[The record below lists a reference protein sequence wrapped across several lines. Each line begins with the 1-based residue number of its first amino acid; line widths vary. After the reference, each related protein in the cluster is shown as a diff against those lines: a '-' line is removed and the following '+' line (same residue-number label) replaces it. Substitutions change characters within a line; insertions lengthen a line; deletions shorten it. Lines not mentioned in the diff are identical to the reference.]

1 MSSPVT
7 SFQALG
13 LTAPSAFSTAVTL
26 VDAPEQLQTLPA
38 GTVLP
43 AVLTPPETPDQTPV
57 LTLTAPDGEQLALRV
72 KPAHVPP
79 VATPVTIKILPPE
92 FKEAVSFRIHFSAPL
107 PDIGEAAQTMAAMP
121 ETTPAAPVS
130 AAPVKPVAAQ
140 AFVVRSVPEQVAA
153 LIAEIDDIPLET
165 PLPPDVPVAV
175 ELTPEQNALP
185 VLTRPQTPDVP
196 ADPTKS
202 PLPQKGADELVTII
216 EMPRGEP
223 ETPATMPAQAQ
234 QQPSPVPTFSDIS
247 VPVPPSPPPPAG
259 APVVQPAVLD
269 PAAPVIDIPAAVPV
283 PADAQSV
290 PAQPPAASAVFP
302 VPAPAVY
309 DSAPTP
315 DIPAKPAADTPRPLP
330 FQPPESPVK
339 DAPRSPAAAADVP
352 VLKGVVFHPDD
363 SRPVLIAT
371 KSGALALDTA
381 VRLPHLT
388 PVSVKILP
396 PAVPDA
402 PVLEKT
408 PLPEFK
414 NTWTVLTHALD
425 TLRRTDETAFEAVK
439 AALPQTGGK
448 LPALMLSYMNA
459 AARGVSFTAFIG
471 EANVAALT
479 KTENGASLLK
489 RLEREFS
496 TAAKKATDGKNGW
509 KGWDIPLL
517 SGSVVEPVS
526 LYLQRPNE
534 DELRRAQT
542 DRKQAGVRFAVDVNL
557 TRLGKMQLEGLAHRQ
572 TRRFDLILRHQNA
585 LPPDFDAAV
594 RNIFTQTLTAL
605 NYTGTVRVDRT
616 DDFIVFSPDTAE
628 NDVVKRGVLV

>member
-26 VDAPEQLQTLPA
+26 VDAPEQLRALPA
-38 GTVLP
+38 GSVLP

-57 LTLTAPDGEQLALRV
+57 LTLDAPDGEQLVLQI
-72 KPAHVPP
+72 KPAHVPSVP
-79 VATPVTIKILPPE
+79 TPVTIKILPPE

-107 PDIGEAAQTMAAMP
+107 PDIGEAAQTMAAPP
-121 ETTPAAPVS
+121 ETTHAAPVF
-130 AAPVKPVAAQ
+130 AAVKPVAAQ

-153 LIAEIDDIPLET
+153 LIAKIDDVPLET

-185 VLTRPQTPDVP
+185 VLTRPQTPDIP
-196 ADPTKS
+196 ADLTKA

-223 ETPATMPAQAQ
+223 ETPPLPAQ
-234 QQPSPVPTFSDIS
+234 QQQPPLSAAPTVS
-247 VPVPPSPPPPAG
+247 VSTFSPPPADAPSVPART
-259 APVVQPAVLD
+259 
-269 PAAPVIDIPAAVPV
+269 PAAPVTDTPTAPVPTQTPSAPVIAAVSAPD
-283 PADAQSV
+283 P
-290 PAQPPAASAVFP
+290 AVFE
-302 VPAPAVY
+302 
-309 DSAPTP
+309 SAPLS
-315 DIPAKPAADTPRPLP
+315 DIPAKPAADTSPPLP
-330 FQPPESPVK
+330 FQPPEPAVK
-339 DAPRSPAAAADVP
+339 DAPRSPASADGAP

-363 SRPVLIAT
+363 DRPVLIAT
-371 KSGALALDTA
+371 KSGALVLETA

-396 PAVPDA
+396 SAVPDA
-402 PVLEKT
+402 PALEKT

-425 TLRRTDETAFEAVK
+425 TLRRTDESAFEAVK
-439 AALPQTGGK
+439 AVLPQTGGK

-459 AARGVSFTAFIG
+459 AARGVSFSDFIG
-471 EANVAALT
+471 EANVAALA
-479 KTENGASLLK
+479 KTENGATLLK

-496 TAAKKATDGKNGW
+496 TSAKKATDGKNGW

-534 DELRRAQT
+534 NEFRRAQT
-542 DRKQAGVRFAVDVNL
+542 DRKQAGVRFAVDINL

-594 RNIFTQTLTAL
+594 RGIFTQTLTAL
-605 NYTGTVRVDRT
+605 NYTGTVKVDKT
-616 DDFIVFSPDTAE
+616 DDFIVFAPDTDE
-628 NDVVKRGVLV
+628 NDALKRGVLV

>member
-13 LTAPSAFSTAVTL
+13 STAPTAFSTAVTL
-26 VDAPEQLQTLPA
+26 VDAPEQLRALPA
-38 GTVLP
+38 GSVLP

-57 LTLTAPDGEQLALRV
+57 LTLDAPDGEQLVLQI
-72 KPAHVPP
+72 KPAHVPSVP
-79 VATPVTIKILPPE
+79 TPVTIKILPPE

-107 PDIGEAAQTMAAMP
+107 PDIGEAAQTMAAPP
-121 ETTPAAPVS
+121 ETTHAAPVF
-130 AAPVKPVAAQ
+130 AAVKPVAAQ

-153 LIAEIDDIPLET
+153 LIAKIDDVPLET

-185 VLTRPQTPDVP
+185 VLTRPQTPDIP
-196 ADPTKS
+196 ADLTKA

-223 ETPATMPAQAQ
+223 ETPPLPAQ
-234 QQPSPVPTFSDIS
+234 QQQPPLSAAPTVSVPVLPPADTPVAQPAVIETPAPVTDTPAAPVPTDAT
-247 VPVPPSPPPPAG
+247 PVPA
-259 APVVQPAVLD
+259 QI
-269 PAAPVIDIPAAVPV
+269 PAAPVIAAVSAPD
-283 PADAQSV
+283 P
-290 PAQPPAASAVFP
+290 AVFE
-302 VPAPAVY
+302 
-309 DSAPTP
+309 SAPLS
-315 DIPAKPAADTPRPLP
+315 DIPAKPAADTPPPLP
-330 FQPPESPVK
+330 FQPPEPAVK
-339 DAPRSPAAAADVP
+339 DAPRSPAAADGAP

-363 SRPVLIAT
+363 DRPVLIAT

-388 PVSVKILP
+388 PVSVKVFP
-396 PAVPDA
+396 PAVFDA

-425 TLRRTDETAFEAVK
+425 TLRQTDESAFEAVK
-439 AALPQTGGK
+439 AVLPQTGGK

-459 AARGVSFTAFIG
+459 AARGVSFTDFIG
-471 EANVAALT
+471 EANVAALV

-496 TAAKKATDGKNGW
+496 TSAKKATDGKNGW

-526 LYLQRPNE
+526 LYLQRPNT
-534 DELRRAQT
+534 DEFRRVQT
-542 DRKQAGVRFAVDVNL
+542 DRKQAGVRFAVDINL

-594 RNIFTQTLTAL
+594 RGIFTQTLTAL
-605 NYTGTVRVDRT
+605 NYTGTVKVDKT
-616 DDFIVFSPDTAE
+616 DDFIVFAPDTDE
-628 NDVVKRGVLV
+628 NDAVKRGVLV

>member
-13 LTAPSAFSTAVTL
+13 STAPTAFSTAVTL
-26 VDAPEQLQTLPA
+26 VDAPEQLRALPA
-38 GTVLP
+38 GSVLP

-57 LTLTAPDGEQLALRV
+57 LTLDAPDGEQLVLHI
-72 KPAHVPP
+72 KPAHVPSVP
-79 VATPVTIKILPPE
+79 TPVTIKILPPE

-107 PDIGEAAQTMAAMP
+107 PDIGEAAQTMTTT
-121 ETTPAAPVS
+121 ETASPAPVAS
-130 AAPVKPVAAQ
+130 APVKPVAAQ

-165 PLPPDVPVAV
+165 PLPPDIPVAV
-175 ELTPEQNALP
+175 ELMPEQNALP
-185 VLTRPQTPDVP
+185 VLTRPQTPDIP
-196 ADPTKS
+196 ADLTKA

-223 ETPATMPAQAQ
+223 ETPPLPAQ
-234 QQPSPVPTFSDIS
+234 QQQPPLSAAPTVS
-247 VPVPPSPPPPAG
+247 VSTFSPPPADAPSVPART
-259 APVVQPAVLD
+259 
-269 PAAPVIDIPAAVPV
+269 PAAPVPTDATPV
-283 PADAQSV
+283 PAQTPSAPV
-290 PAQPPAASAVFP
+290 IAAVSAPDPAVFE
-302 VPAPAVY
+302 
-309 DSAPTP
+309 SAPLS
-315 DIPAKPAADTPRPLP
+315 DIPAKPAADTPPPLP
-330 FQPPESPVK
+330 FQPPEPAVK
-339 DAPRSPAAAADVP
+339 DAPRSPAAADGAP

-363 SRPVLIAT
+363 DRPVLIAT

-388 PVSVKILP
+388 PVSVKVFP
-396 PAVPDA
+396 PAVFDA

-425 TLRRTDETAFEAVK
+425 TLRQTDESAFEAVK
-439 AALPQTGGK
+439 AVLPQTGGK

-459 AARGVSFTAFIG
+459 AARGVSFSDFIG
-471 EANVAALT
+471 EANVAALA
-479 KTENGASLLK
+479 KTENGATLLK

-496 TAAKKATDGKNGW
+496 TAAKKATDGKNAW

-526 LYLQRPNE
+526 LYLQRPNT
-534 DELRRAQT
+534 DEFRRVQT
-542 DRKQAGVRFAVDVNL
+542 DRKQAGVRFAVDINL
-557 TRLGKMQLEGLAHRQ
+557 TRLGKIQLEGLAHRQ

-594 RNIFTQTLTAL
+594 RGIFTQTLTAL
-605 NYTGTVRVDRT
+605 NYTGTVKVDKT
-616 DDFIVFSPDTAE
+616 DDFIVFAPDTDE
-628 NDVVKRGVLV
+628 NDALKRGVLV

>member
-26 VDAPEQLQTLPA
+26 VDAPEQLRTLPA
-38 GTVLP
+38 GSVLP
-43 AVLTPPETPDQTPV
+43 AVLPPPETPDQTPV
-57 LTLTAPDGEQLALRV
+57 LTLAIPDGEQLVLRV

-79 VATPVTIKILPPE
+79 LATPVTIKILSPE
-92 FKEAVSFRIHFSAPL
+92 FKDAVSFRIHFSAPL
-107 PDIGEAAQTMAAMP
+107 PDIGEAAQTMTTTP
-121 ETTPAAPVS
+121 ETTPAASVS
-130 AAPVKPVAAQ
+130 AAPVRPVATQ

-165 PLPPDVPVAV
+165 PLPPDAPVAV

-196 ADPTKS
+196 ADLTKA
-202 PLPQKGADELVTII
+202 PLPQKGADELVKVI
-216 EMPRGEP
+216 EMPRGIP
-223 ETPATMPAQAQ
+223 ETPTTTQPR
-234 QQPSPVPTFSDIS
+234 QQPSPVSDVS
-247 VPVPPSPPPPAG
+247 VPVPPSPLPSVETS
-259 APVVQPAVLD
+259 VVQPVAVES
-269 PAAPVIDIPAAVPV
+269 PAPAIDVPAAVSVSIKASPV
-283 PADAQSV
+283 PAQT
-290 PAQPPAASAVFP
+290 PAASA
-302 VPAPAVY
+302 APAF
-309 DSAPTP
+309 DGTPTP
-315 DIPAKPAADTPRPLP
+315 GIPAKPASAAPPLP
-330 FQPPESPVK
+330 FQPPESAVK
-339 DAPRSPAAAADVP
+339 DAP
-352 VLKGVVFHPDD
+352 VLKGIVFHPDN

-396 PAVPDA
+396 PAVPAA

-425 TLRRTDETAFEAVK
+425 TLRQTDETAFEAVK

-459 AARGVSFTAFIG
+459 AAQGVSFSDFIG
-471 EANVAALT
+471 EANVAALA

-496 TAAKKATDGKNGW
+496 TAAKKATDGKNEW

-526 LYLQRPNE
+526 LYLQRPNA
-534 DELRRAQT
+534 DEFRRAQT

-605 NYTGTVRVDRT
+605 NYTGTVRVDKT
-616 DDFIVFSPDTAE
+616 DDFIVFTPDTAE
-628 NDVVKRGVLV
+628 NDAVKRGVLV

>member
-13 LTAPSAFSTAVTL
+13 STAPTAFSTAVTL
-26 VDAPEQLQTLPA
+26 VDAPEQLRALPA
-38 GTVLP
+38 GSVLP

-57 LTLTAPDGEQLALRV
+57 LTLDAPDGEQLVLQI
-72 KPAHVPP
+72 KPAHVPSVP
-79 VATPVTIKILPPE
+79 TPVTIKILPPE

-107 PDIGEAAQTMAAMP
+107 PDIGEAAQTMAAPP
-121 ETTPAAPVS
+121 ETTHAAPVF
-130 AAPVKPVAAQ
+130 AAVKPVAAQ

-153 LIAEIDDIPLET
+153 LIAKIDDVPLET

-175 ELTPEQNALP
+175 ELMPEQNALP
-185 VLTRPQTPDVP
+185 VLTRPQTPDIP
-196 ADPTKS
+196 ADLTKA

-223 ETPATMPAQAQ
+223 ETPPLPAQ
-234 QQPSPVPTFSDIS
+234 QQQPPLSAAPTVS
-247 VPVPPSPPPPAG
+247 VSTFSPPP
-259 APVVQPAVLD
+259 
-269 PAAPVIDIPAAVPV
+269 
-283 PADAQSV
+283 ADAPSV
-290 PAQPPAASAVFP
+290 PAQTPSAPVIAAVSAPDPAVFE
-302 VPAPAVY
+302 
-309 DSAPTP
+309 SAPLSH
-315 DIPAKPAADTPRPLP
+315 IPANPAADTPPPLP
-330 FQPPESPVK
+330 FQPPEPAVK
-339 DAPRSPAAAADVP
+339 DAPRSPAAADGAP

-363 SRPVLIAT
+363 DRPVLIAT

-388 PVSVKILP
+388 PVSVKVFP
-396 PAVPDA
+396 PAVFDA

-425 TLRRTDETAFEAVK
+425 TLRQTDESAFEAVK
-439 AALPQTGGK
+439 AVLPQTGGK

-459 AARGVSFTAFIG
+459 AARGVSFSDFIG
-471 EANVAALT
+471 EANVAALA
-479 KTENGASLLK
+479 KTENGATLLK

-496 TAAKKATDGKNGW
+496 TAAKKATDGKNAW

-526 LYLQRPNE
+526 LYLQRPNT
-534 DELRRAQT
+534 DEFRRVQT
-542 DRKQAGVRFAVDVNL
+542 DRKQAGVRFAVDINL

-594 RNIFTQTLTAL
+594 RGIFTQTLTAL
-605 NYTGTVRVDRT
+605 NYTGTVKVDKT
-616 DDFIVFSPDTAE
+616 DDFIVFAPDTDE
-628 NDVVKRGVLV
+628 NDALKRGVLV

>member
-13 LTAPSAFSTAVTL
+13 STAPTAFSTAVTL
-26 VDAPEQLQTLPA
+26 VDAPEQLRALPA
-38 GTVLP
+38 GSVLP

-57 LTLTAPDGEQLALRV
+57 LTLDAPDGEQLVLQI

-79 VATPVTIKILPPE
+79 VAAPVTIKILPPE

-107 PDIGEAAQTMAAMP
+107 PDIGEAAQTMAAPP
-121 ETTPAAPVS
+121 ETTHAAPVF
-130 AAPVKPVAAQ
+130 AAVKPVAAQ

-153 LIAEIDDIPLET
+153 LIAKIDDVPLET
-165 PLPPDVPVAV
+165 PLPPDVSVTV

-185 VLTRPQTPDVP
+185 VLTRPQTPDIP
-196 ADPTKS
+196 ADLTKA

-223 ETPATMPAQAQ
+223 ETPPLPAQ
-234 QQPSPVPTFSDIS
+234 QQQPPLSAAPTVSVPVLPPADTPVAQPAVIETPAPVTDTPAAPVPTDAT
-247 VPVPPSPPPPAG
+247 PVPA
-259 APVVQPAVLD
+259 QI
-269 PAAPVIDIPAAVPV
+269 PAAPVIAAVSAPD
-283 PADAQSV
+283 P
-290 PAQPPAASAVFP
+290 AVFE
-302 VPAPAVY
+302 
-309 DSAPTP
+309 SAPLS
-315 DIPAKPAADTPRPLP
+315 DIPAKPATGAPPSS
-330 FQPPESPVK
+330 FQPPEPVK
-339 DAPRSPAAAADVP
+339 DAPHSVSDPADAR

-363 SRPVLIAT
+363 NRPVLIAT
-371 KSGALALDTA
+371 KSGALVLETA

-396 PAVPDA
+396 SAVPDA
-402 PVLEKT
+402 PALEKT

-425 TLRRTDETAFEAVK
+425 TLRRTDESAFEAVK
-439 AALPQTGGK
+439 AVLPQTGGK

-459 AARGVSFTAFIG
+459 AARGVSFTDFIG
-471 EANVAALT
+471 EANVAALV

-496 TAAKKATDGKNGW
+496 TSAKKATDGKNGW

-534 DELRRAQT
+534 NEFRRAQT
-542 DRKQAGVRFAVDVNL
+542 DRKQAGVRFAVDINL
-557 TRLGKMQLEGLAHRQ
+557 TRLGKIQLEGLAHRQ

-594 RNIFTQTLTAL
+594 RGIFTQTLTAL
-605 NYTGTVRVDRT
+605 NYTGTIKVDRT
-616 DDFIVFSPDTAE
+616 DDFVVFAPDTDE
-628 NDVVKRGVLV
+628 NDTLKRGVLV

>member
-13 LTAPSAFSTAVTL
+13 STAPTAFSTAVTL
-26 VDAPEQLQTLPA
+26 VDAPEQLRALPA
-38 GTVLP
+38 GSVLP

-57 LTLTAPDGEQLALRV
+57 LTLDAPDGEQLVLHI
-72 KPAHVPP
+72 KPAHVPSVP
-79 VATPVTIKILPPE
+79 TPVTIKILPPE

-107 PDIGEAAQTMAAMP
+107 PDIGEAAQTMTTT
-121 ETTPAAPVS
+121 ETASPAPVAS
-130 AAPVKPVAAQ
+130 APVKPVAAQ

-165 PLPPDVPVAV
+165 PLPPDIPVAV
-175 ELTPEQNALP
+175 ELMPEQNALP
-185 VLTRPQTPDVP
+185 VLTRPQTPDIP
-196 ADPTKS
+196 ADLTKA

-223 ETPATMPAQAQ
+223 ETPPLPAQ
-234 QQPSPVPTFSDIS
+234 QQQPPLSAAPTVS
-247 VPVPPSPPPPAG
+247 VSTFSPPPADAPSVPART
-259 APVVQPAVLD
+259 
-269 PAAPVIDIPAAVPV
+269 PAAPVPTDATPV
-283 PADAQSV
+283 PAQTPSAPV
-290 PAQPPAASAVFP
+290 IAAVSAPDPAVFE
-302 VPAPAVY
+302 
-309 DSAPTP
+309 SAPLS
-315 DIPAKPAADTPRPLP
+315 DIPAKPAADTPPPLP
-330 FQPPESPVK
+330 FQPPEPAVK
-339 DAPRSPAAAADVP
+339 DAPRSPAAADGAP

-363 SRPVLIAT
+363 DRPVLIAT

-381 VRLPHLT
+381 VRLQHLT
-388 PVSVKILP
+388 PVSVKVFP
-396 PAVPDA
+396 PAVFDA

-425 TLRRTDETAFEAVK
+425 TLRQTDESAFEAVK
-439 AALPQTGGK
+439 AVLPQTGGK

-459 AARGVSFTAFIG
+459 AARGVSFSDFIG
-471 EANVAALT
+471 EANVAALA
-479 KTENGASLLK
+479 KTENGATLLK

-496 TAAKKATDGKNGW
+496 TAAKKATDGKNAW

-526 LYLQRPNE
+526 LYLQRPNT
-534 DELRRAQT
+534 DEFRRVQT
-542 DRKQAGVRFAVDVNL
+542 DRKQAGVRFAVDINL
-557 TRLGKMQLEGLAHRQ
+557 TRLGKIQLEGLAHRQ

-594 RNIFTQTLTAL
+594 RGIFTQTLTAL
-605 NYTGTVRVDRT
+605 NYTGTVKVDKT
-616 DDFIVFSPDTAE
+616 DDFIVFAPDTDE
-628 NDVVKRGVLV
+628 NDALKRGVLV

>member
-13 LTAPSAFSTAVTL
+13 STAPTAFSTAVTL
-26 VDAPEQLQTLPA
+26 VDAPEQLRALPA
-38 GTVLP
+38 GSVLP

-57 LTLTAPDGEQLALRV
+57 LTLDTPDGEQLVLRV

-79 VATPVTIKILPPE
+79 VAAPVTIKILPPE

-107 PDIGEAAQTMAAMP
+107 PDIGEAAQTMTTT
-121 ETTPAAPVS
+121 ETASPAPVAS
-130 AAPVKPVAAQ
+130 APVKPVAAQ
-140 AFVVRSVPEQVAA
+140 AFVMRSVPEQVAA

-165 PLPPDVPVAV
+165 PLPPDIPVAV
-175 ELTPEQNALP
+175 ELMPEQNALP
-185 VLTRPQTPDVP
+185 VLTRPQTPDIP
-196 ADPTKS
+196 ADLTKA
-202 PLPQKGADELVTII
+202 PLPQKGADELITII

-223 ETPATMPAQAQ
+223 ETPP
-234 QQPSPVPTFSDIS
+234 QQPKMPEQQTPLSAAPTVS
-247 VPVPPSPPPPAG
+247 VPVPPSALPPADAPVIRPAVIETPVSDVPVPAG
-259 APVVQPAVLD
+259 APPVPAQNPTVLAD
-269 PAAPVIDIPAAVPV
+269 RAAPV
-283 PADAQSV
+283 
-290 PAQPPAASAVFP
+290 AS
-302 VPAPAVY
+302 
-309 DSAPTP
+309 
-315 DIPAKPAADTPRPLP
+315 PAADATVFESAPLSHIP
-330 FQPPESPVK
+330 ANPATGAPPSSFQPPEPVK
-339 DAPRSPAAAADVP
+339 DAPHSVSDPADAR

-363 SRPVLIAT
+363 NRPVLIAT
-371 KSGALALDTA
+371 KSGALVLETA

-396 PAVPDA
+396 SAVPDA
-402 PVLEKT
+402 PALEKT

-425 TLRRTDETAFEAVK
+425 TLRRTDESAFEAVK
-439 AALPQTGGK
+439 AVLPQTGGK

-459 AARGVSFTAFIG
+459 AARGVSFTDFIG
-471 EANVAALT
+471 EANVAALV

-496 TAAKKATDGKNGW
+496 TSAKKATDGKNGW

-534 DELRRAQT
+534 NEFRRAQT
-542 DRKQAGVRFAVDVNL
+542 DRKQAGVRFAVDINL
-557 TRLGKMQLEGLAHRQ
+557 TRLGKIQLEGLAHRQ

-594 RNIFTQTLTAL
+594 RGIFTQTLTAL
-605 NYTGTVRVDRT
+605 NYTGTIKVDRT
-616 DDFIVFSPDTAE
+616 DDFVVFAPDTDE
-628 NDVVKRGVLV
+628 NDTLKRGVLV

>member
-13 LTAPSAFSTAVTL
+13 STAPTAFSTAVTL
-26 VDAPEQLQTLPA
+26 VDAPEQLRALPA
-38 GTVLP
+38 GSVLP

-57 LTLTAPDGEQLALRV
+57 LTLDAPDGEQLVLHI
-72 KPAHVPP
+72 KPAHVPSVP
-79 VATPVTIKILPPE
+79 TPVTIKILPPE

-107 PDIGEAAQTMAAMP
+107 PDIGEAAQTMATT
-121 ETTPAAPVS
+121 ETASPAPVAS
-130 AAPVKPVAAQ
+130 APVKPVAAQ

-165 PLPPDVPVAV
+165 PLPPDIPVAV
-175 ELTPEQNALP
+175 ELMPEQNALP
-185 VLTRPQTPDVP
+185 VLTRPQTPDIP
-196 ADPTKS
+196 ADLTKA

-223 ETPATMPAQAQ
+223 ETPPLPAQ
-234 QQPSPVPTFSDIS
+234 QQQPPLSAAPTVSVSTFSPPPADAPVAQPAVIETPAPVPTDAT
-247 VPVPPSPPPPAG
+247 PVPAQTPS
-259 APVVQPAVLD
+259 
-269 PAAPVIDIPAAVPV
+269 APVIAAVSAPD
-283 PADAQSV
+283 P
-290 PAQPPAASAVFP
+290 AVFE
-302 VPAPAVY
+302 
-309 DSAPTP
+309 SAPLS
-315 DIPAKPAADTPRPLP
+315 DIPAKPAADTPPPLP
-330 FQPPESPVK
+330 FQPPEPAVK
-339 DAPRSPAAAADVP
+339 DAPRSPASADGAP

-363 SRPVLIAT
+363 DRPVLIAT

-388 PVSVKILP
+388 PVSVKVFP
-396 PAVPDA
+396 PAVFDA

-425 TLRRTDETAFEAVK
+425 TLRQTDESAFEAVK
-439 AALPQTGGK
+439 AVLPQTGGK

-459 AARGVSFTAFIG
+459 AARGVSFSDFIG
-471 EANVAALT
+471 EANVAALA
-479 KTENGASLLK
+479 KTENGATLLK

-496 TAAKKATDGKNGW
+496 TAAKKATDGKNAW

-526 LYLQRPNE
+526 LYLQRPNT
-534 DELRRAQT
+534 DEFRRAQT
-542 DRKQAGVRFAVDVNL
+542 DRKQAGVRFAVDINL
-557 TRLGKMQLEGLAHRQ
+557 TRLGKIQLEGLAHRQ

-594 RNIFTQTLTAL
+594 RGIFTQTLTAL
-605 NYTGTVRVDRT
+605 NYTGTVKVDKT
-616 DDFIVFSPDTAE
+616 DDFIVFAPDTDE
-628 NDVVKRGVLV
+628 NDALKRGVLV

>member
-26 VDAPEQLQTLPA
+26 VDAPEQLRALPA
-38 GTVLP
+38 GSVLP

-57 LTLTAPDGEQLALRV
+57 LTLDAPDGEQLVLQI
-72 KPAHVPP
+72 KPAHVPSVP
-79 VATPVTIKILPPE
+79 TPVTIKILPPE

-107 PDIGEAAQTMAAMP
+107 PDIGEAAQTMAAPP
-121 ETTPAAPVS
+121 ETTHAAPVF
-130 AAPVKPVAAQ
+130 AAVKPVAAQ

-153 LIAEIDDIPLET
+153 LIAKIDDVPLET

-185 VLTRPQTPDVP
+185 VLTRPQTPDIP
-196 ADPTKS
+196 ADLTKA

-223 ETPATMPAQAQ
+223 ETPPLPAQ
-234 QQPSPVPTFSDIS
+234 QQQPPLSAAPTVS
-247 VPVPPSPPPPAG
+247 VSTFSPPPADAPSVPART
-259 APVVQPAVLD
+259 
-269 PAAPVIDIPAAVPV
+269 PAAPVTDTPTAPVPTQTPSAPVIAAVSAPD
-283 PADAQSV
+283 P
-290 PAQPPAASAVFP
+290 AVFE
-302 VPAPAVY
+302 
-309 DSAPTP
+309 SAPLS
-315 DIPAKPAADTPRPLP
+315 DIPAKPAADTPPPLP
-330 FQPPESPVK
+330 FQPPEPAVK
-339 DAPRSPAAAADVP
+339 DAPRSPASADGAP

-363 SRPVLIAT
+363 DRPVLIAT
-371 KSGALALDTA
+371 KSGALVLETA

-396 PAVPDA
+396 SAVPDA
-402 PVLEKT
+402 PALEKT

-425 TLRRTDETAFEAVK
+425 TLRRTDESAFEAVK
-439 AALPQTGGK
+439 AVLPQTGGK

-459 AARGVSFTAFIG
+459 AARGVSFSDFIG
-471 EANVAALT
+471 EANVAALA
-479 KTENGASLLK
+479 KTENGATLLK

-496 TAAKKATDGKNGW
+496 TSAKKATDGKNGW

-534 DELRRAQT
+534 NEFRRAQT
-542 DRKQAGVRFAVDVNL
+542 DRKQAGVRFAVDINL

-594 RNIFTQTLTAL
+594 RGIFTQTLTAL
-605 NYTGTVRVDRT
+605 NYTGTVKVDKT
-616 DDFIVFSPDTAE
+616 DDFIVFAPDTDE
-628 NDVVKRGVLV
+628 NDALKRGVLV

>member
-26 VDAPEQLQTLPA
+26 VDAPEQLRARPA
-38 GTVLP
+38 GSVLP

-57 LTLTAPDGEQLALRV
+57 LTLDAPDGEQLVLQI
-72 KPAHVPP
+72 KPAHVPSVP
-79 VATPVTIKILPPE
+79 TPVTIKILPPE

-107 PDIGEAAQTMAAMP
+107 PDIGEAAQTMAAPP
-121 ETTPAAPVS
+121 ETTHAAPVF
-130 AAPVKPVAAQ
+130 AAVKPVAAQ

-153 LIAEIDDIPLET
+153 LIAKIDDVPLET

-185 VLTRPQTPDVP
+185 VLTRPQTPDIP
-196 ADPTKS
+196 ADLTKA

-223 ETPATMPAQAQ
+223 ETPPLPAQ
-234 QQPSPVPTFSDIS
+234 QQQPPLSAAPTVS
-247 VPVPPSPPPPAG
+247 VSTFSPPPADAPSVPART
-259 APVVQPAVLD
+259 
-269 PAAPVIDIPAAVPV
+269 PAAPVTDTPTAPVPTQTPSAPVIAAVSAPD
-283 PADAQSV
+283 P
-290 PAQPPAASAVFP
+290 AVFE
-302 VPAPAVY
+302 
-309 DSAPTP
+309 SAPLS
-315 DIPAKPAADTPRPLP
+315 DIPAKPAADTSPPLP
-330 FQPPESPVK
+330 FQPPEPAVK
-339 DAPRSPAAAADVP
+339 DAPRSPAPADGAP

-363 SRPVLIAT
+363 DRPVLIAT
-371 KSGALALDTA
+371 KSGALVLETA

-396 PAVPDA
+396 SAVPDA
-402 PVLEKT
+402 PALEKT

-425 TLRRTDETAFEAVK
+425 TLRRTDESAFEAVK
-439 AALPQTGGK
+439 AVLPQTGGK

-459 AARGVSFTAFIG
+459 AARGVSFSDFIG
-471 EANVAALT
+471 EANVAALA
-479 KTENGASLLK
+479 KTENGATLLK

-496 TAAKKATDGKNGW
+496 TSAKKATDGKNGW

-534 DELRRAQT
+534 NEFRRAQT
-542 DRKQAGVRFAVDVNL
+542 DRKQAGVRFAVDINL

-594 RNIFTQTLTAL
+594 RGIFTQTLTAL
-605 NYTGTVRVDRT
+605 NYTGTVKVDKT
-616 DDFIVFSPDTAE
+616 DDFIVFAPDTDE
-628 NDVVKRGVLV
+628 NDALKRGVLV

>member
-13 LTAPSAFSTAVTL
+13 STAPTAFSTAVTL
-26 VDAPEQLQTLPA
+26 VDAPEQLRALPA
-38 GTVLP
+38 GSVLP

-57 LTLTAPDGEQLALRV
+57 LTLDAPDGEQLVLQI
-72 KPAHVPP
+72 KPAHVPSVP
-79 VATPVTIKILPPE
+79 TPVTIKILPPE

-107 PDIGEAAQTMAAMP
+107 PDIGEAAQTMTTT
-121 ETTPAAPVS
+121 ETASPAPVAS
-130 AAPVKPVAAQ
+130 APVKPVAAQ

-153 LIAEIDDIPLET
+153 LIAKIDDVPLET

-185 VLTRPQTPDVP
+185 VLTRPQTPDIP
-196 ADPTKS
+196 ADLTKA

-223 ETPATMPAQAQ
+223 ETPPLPAQ
-234 QQPSPVPTFSDIS
+234 QQQPPLSAAPTVS
-247 VPVPPSPPPPAG
+247 VSTFSPPPADAPSVPART
-259 APVVQPAVLD
+259 
-269 PAAPVIDIPAAVPV
+269 PAAPVPTDATPV
-283 PADAQSV
+283 PAQTPSAPV
-290 PAQPPAASAVFP
+290 IAAVSAPDPAVFE
-302 VPAPAVY
+302 
-309 DSAPTP
+309 SAPLS
-315 DIPAKPAADTPRPLP
+315 DIPAKPAADTSPPLP
-330 FQPPESPVK
+330 FQPPEPAVK
-339 DAPRSPAAAADVP
+339 DAPRSPAPADGAP

-363 SRPVLIAT
+363 DRPVLIAT

-388 PVSVKILP
+388 PVSVKVFP
-396 PAVPDA
+396 PAVFDA

-425 TLRRTDETAFEAVK
+425 TLRQTDESAFEAVK
-439 AALPQTGGK
+439 AVLPQTGGK

-459 AARGVSFTAFIG
+459 AARGVSFSDFIG
-471 EANVAALT
+471 EANVAALA

-496 TAAKKATDGKNGW
+496 TSAKKATDGKNGW

-526 LYLQRPNE
+526 LYLQRPNT
-534 DELRRAQT
+534 DEFRRVQT
-542 DRKQAGVRFAVDVNL
+542 DRKQAGVRFAVDINL

-594 RNIFTQTLTAL
+594 RGIFTQTLTAL
-605 NYTGTVRVDRT
+605 NYTGTVKVDKT
-616 DDFIVFSPDTAE
+616 DDFIVFAPDTDE
-628 NDVVKRGVLV
+628 NDALKRGVLV

>member
-26 VDAPEQLQTLPA
+26 VDAPEQLRTLPA
-38 GTVLP
+38 GSVLP

-57 LTLTAPDGEQLALRV
+57 LTLNIPDGEQLVLRV

-79 VATPVTIKILPPE
+79 LATPVTIKILPPE

-121 ETTPAAPVS
+121 ETTPAASVS
-130 AAPVKPVAAQ
+130 AAPVRPVATQ

-185 VLTRPQTPDVP
+185 VLTRPQTPDIP
-196 ADPTKS
+196 ADLTKA
-202 PLPQKGADELVTII
+202 PLPQKGADELVKVI
-216 EMPRGEP
+216 EMPRDIP
-223 ETPATMPAQAQ
+223 ETPTTTQPR
-234 QQPSPVPTFSDIS
+234 QQPSPVSDVS
-247 VPVPPSPPPPAG
+247 VPVPPSPLPSVETS
-259 APVVQPAVLD
+259 VVQPVAVES
-269 PAAPVIDIPAAVPV
+269 PAPAIDVPAAVSVSIKASPV
-283 PADAQSV
+283 PAQT
-290 PAQPPAASAVFP
+290 PAASAAPVFDGTP
-302 VPAPAVY
+302 PSAAP
-309 DSAPTP
+309 
-315 DIPAKPAADTPRPLP
+315 PLP
-330 FQPPESPVK
+330 FQPPESAVK
-339 DAPRSPAAAADVP
+339 DAP
-352 VLKGVVFHPDD
+352 VLKGIVFHPDD

-396 PAVPDA
+396 PAVPAA

-425 TLRRTDETAFEAVK
+425 TLRQTDETAFETVK

-459 AARGVSFTAFIG
+459 AAQGVSFSDFIG
-471 EANVAALT
+471 EANVAALA

-496 TAAKKATDGKNGW
+496 TAAKKTTDGKNEW

-526 LYLQRPNE
+526 LYLQRPNT
-534 DELRRAQT
+534 DEFRRAQT

-572 TRRFDLILRHQNA
+572 TRRFDLILRHQNP

-605 NYTGTVRVDRT
+605 NYTGTVRVDKT
-616 DDFIVFSPDTAE
+616 DDFIVFTPDTAE
-628 NDVVKRGVLV
+628 NDAVKRGVLV